1 MSFNE
6 IKEYNIPY
14 KDKADGQIIDPV
26 EWNANFIHIED
37 ISDQN
42 RQIINETF
50 DSLLNDGANNIL
62 IDEAVTGIKENLK
75 EVLIKILNTFNNY
88 YTKNEANAYVGENT
102 NELVE
107 TIIYSSESGTFTIT
121 KKNGDIITI
130 DTNIEKIP
138 ASMALKEE
146 SDGAVYLVITNQ
158 DGSSTRTNVT
168 SLIEDTIIN
177 SSNTINASAVTD
189 GINKKTT
196 YTLEIKSNSISLNH
210 LTSEAV
216 SKIDS
221 AIESANIAIN
231 NAATSTTKAN
241 EANQSATAAII
252 SATNAEDFAEQAEAS
267 KIAAQAAQVAAERA
281 RDEAQQF
288 AGGDFV
294 TNTDYREDT
303 EKIIEHIDTRVII
316 SEVEISNLTQEE
328 AGRYANGWNKLNDTD
343 LYYFYNLP
351 VGENVNNI
359 DDIVDLNFD
368 LDSLVIAEECGLKSV
383 VKTFDISTADEA
395 KFLARIYAE
404 NIPSEPMNATMI
416 IHKGGD
422 FSWL

>member
-1 MSFNE
+1 MSFNK

-62 IDEAVTGIKENLK
+62 IDEAVTGTKENLK
-75 EVLIKILNTFNNY
+75 EVLIKTLNTFNNY

-107 TIIYSSESGTFTIT
+107 TISYSSENGTFTIT
-121 KKNGDIITI
+121 KKNGDVITI
-130 DTNIEKIP
+130 DTIIEKIP

-146 SDGAVYLVITNQ
+146 TDGTVYLVITNQ
-158 DGSSTRTNVT
+158 DGSSTKTNVT

-177 SSNTINASAVTD
+177 SSNTVNASAVTD

-196 YTLEIKSNSISLNH
+196 YTLEIKPNSVTLNH

-221 AIESANIAIN
+221 AIESASIATEAKNTAIN
-231 NAATSTTKAN
+231 NATISTTKAS
-241 EANQSATAAII
+241 EASQSATAART
-252 SATNAEDFAEQAEAS
+252 SATNAEGSAEQAEAS
-267 KIAAQAAQVAAERA
+267 KVAAQAAQIAAEKA
-281 RDEAQQF
+281 RDEAQGF
-288 AGGDFV
+288 VGGDYV
-294 TNTDYREDT
+294 TT
-303 EKIIEHIDTRVII
+303 EEMEAYVNEIMTVDEGT
-316 SEVEISNLTQEE
+316 EV
-328 AGRYANGWNKLNDTD
+328 
-343 LYYFYNLP
+343 
-351 VGENVNNI
+351 
-359 DDIVDLNFD
+359 
-368 LDSLVIAEECGLKSV
+368 
-383 VKTFDISTADEA
+383 
-395 KFLARIYAE
+395 
-404 NIPSEPMNATMI
+404 
-416 IHKGGD
+416 
-422 FSWL
+422 